1 MLDIKKTQIK
11 LLEMENTIS
20 KIKNSLN
27 EINKKIFLEETLL
40 NMKI

>member
-11 LLEMENTIS
+11 LLEMENTIT

-27 EINKKIFLEETLL
+27 EINKKIFLEERLL